1 MTQTNQKSRKAEKQR
16 GFQVS
21 PVAAGC
27 AVLLI
32 SVASATHAQQAS
44 TEVVVTGIRAA
55 IESAIGVKKE
65 STSIV
70 EAISAEDIGK
80 LPDQSIAESIARLPG
95 VSAQRVAGRA
105 SNISIRGMSGEF
117 STALLN
123 GREQVSTADNRGVEY
138 DIYPSELMGGVVIYK
153 TPDSALLGQGLAGT
167 VDLQTVRP
175 LNYNKLVVTGNVRT
189 EKSGI
194 GTDFTGDGKR
204 ANFSL
209 ITQNSAKTAG
219 IALGYSRQTS
229 NVTTS
234 RSETYD
240 NNKDTEQSWDAPNAL
255 VRNGNT
261 VGARSAMPAGSTPF
275 THTQGFKYFNDTT
288 TQTREGVMAV
298 VELKPN
304 SNLHSTVDLFYA
316 NRESETVKRGLEIQV
331 NDTWRGA
338 SNPKY
343 PGVTGAQFDSNNKL
357 VSGTWQNVNPLSRT
371 IWEPRE
377 DTLKS
382 VGWNNKLK
390 IDKDWTAIADLSY
403 SNAVRKERITEMEA
417 GNPTLSSVTV
427 GNYKNVTGISYD
439 TGSPSIVKL
448 MDPEGWGQ
456 NGYDKVFK
464 TDDTINAV
472 RLEGQR
478 KLGGVISRVD
488 FGLNMSNREKTKTAD
503 ENKLILTS
511 GVGSNMAL
519 PTGTTSVGIGGTS
532 FNTVSFDPAAAFNSA
547 YRLDVNNH
555 TDVLLKSWSISEKI
569 NTLYSKAHVD
579 TEIGG
584 KQARG
589 NFGVQVI
596 NTDQSSTALSQFN
609 NQSTGSVTEG
619 KTFTD
624 VLPSANL
631 AVDLADDQVL
641 RFGLARVMA
650 RPRMDQLSVAR
661 RANVSSGLWSG
672 GGGNPQLDPFRAD
685 AVDVSYE
692 KYFGK
697 KAYFGAAGFYKKL
710 NSYIYDQT
718 DSKYNFASHG
728 FTAPAGT
735 PVSSPIGNFTTPM
748 NGSGGSIQ
756 GVELAGSVPLNMFAP
771 VLDGFGLV
779 ASYANTQSA
788 IKPFG
793 AGSDMPL
800 PGLSRVVTNLT
811 AYYEKN
817 GFSLRASQRARSNF
831 LGEVIGFG
839 GGREYTYIKAEKI
852 VDLQAGYEFQ
862 SGPAKGLSLLA
873 QVYNANNAAYQR
885 YQGTPDNVIDTVRY
899 GKTVLL
905 GATYK
910 Y

>member
-1 MTQTNQKSRKAEKQR
+1 MTQTNQKSRKADGQH
-16 GFQVS
+16 GFKVN

-44 TEVVVTGIRAA
+44 GEVVVTGIRAA
-55 IESAIGVKKE
+55 IENAIGVKKD

-153 TPDSALLGQGLAGT
+153 TPDAALVGQGLAGT

-175 LNYNKLVVTGNVRT
+175 LNYNKLVITGNVRT

-194 GTDFTGDGKR
+194 GTAFTGEGKR

-209 ITQNSAKTAG
+209 ITQNDARTAG
-219 IALGYSRQTS
+219 LALGYSRQTS
-229 NVTTS
+229 SVTTS

-240 NNKDTEQSWDAPNAL
+240 NNKDTEQGWDPSNAL

-261 VGARSAMPAGSTPF
+261 VGPRSAMPAGSTPF
-275 THTQGFKYFNDTT
+275 THVQGFKYFNDTT
-288 TQTREGVMAV
+288 TQTRNGLMTVL
-298 VELKPN
+298 ELKPN
-304 SNLHSTVDLFYA
+304 NNVTSTVDLFYA
-316 NRESETVKRGLEIQV
+316 NRDSETVRRGLEIQV
-331 NDTWRGA
+331 NDSWRGA
-338 SNPKY
+338 SAPKY
-343 PGVTGAQFDSNNKL
+343 PGLTNAQFDSSNKL

-377 DTLKS
+377 DKLKS
-382 VGWNNKLK
+382 VGWNTKYKL
-390 IDKDWTAIADLSY
+390 DKDWTAIADLSY
-403 SNAVRKERITEMEA
+403 SNATRTERITEMEA
-417 GNPTLSSVTV
+417 GNPNPATVTV
-427 GNYKNVTGISYD
+427 SNYKNISAISYD
-439 TGSPSIVKL
+439 TGNPAVVKL
-448 MDPEGWGQ
+448 MDPESWGQ
-456 NGYDKVFK
+456 NGYDKVFR
-464 TDDTINAV
+464 TNDTINAA
-472 RLEGQR
+472 RFEGQR
-478 KLGGVISRVD
+478 KLDGAFSRVD
-488 FGLNMSNREKTKTAD
+488 FGVNFSTREKTKSAD
-503 ENKLILTS
+503 ENKLILKS
-511 GVGSNMAL
+511 GVGSTASL
-519 PTGTTSVGIGGTS
+519 PSGATSVNIGGTP
-532 FNTVSFDPAAAFNSA
+532 FNTVSFDPSVNFNTA
-547 YRLDVNNH
+547 YNLNLNNCS
-555 TDVLLKSWSISEKI
+555 DCLLKSWSISEKI
-569 NTLYSKAHVD
+569 NTFYTKAHVD
-579 TEIGG
+579 TELGG
-584 KQARG
+584 KQVRG
-589 NFGVQVI
+589 NIGAQVV
-596 NTDQSSTALSQFN
+596 NTDQSSTAISQFN
-609 NQSTGSVTEG
+609 GNATGSVTEG
-619 KTFTD
+619 KTYSDF
-624 VLPSANL
+624 LPSANL
-631 AVDLADDQVL
+631 AMDLADDQVL
-641 RFGLARVMA
+641 RFGAARVMA

-661 RANVSSGLWSG
+661 RASVSSGLWSG

-685 AVDVSYE
+685 AIDVSYE

-697 KAYFGAAGFYKKL
+697 KAYLGAAAFYKKL

-718 DSKYNFASHG
+718 DSKYNFAAHG

-735 PVSSPIGNFTTPM
+735 PVSSPIGNFSTPM
-748 NGSGGSIQ
+748 NGTGGNIQ
-756 GVELAGSVPLNMFAP
+756 GVELAGSLPLNMVAP

-779 ASYANTQSA
+779 ASYANTTSA

-793 AGSDMPL
+793 SSSDMPM

-839 GGREYTYIKAEKI
+839 GGREYTYIKAERI

-862 SGPAKGLSLLA
+862 SGTAKGLTLLA